1 MKGEHLVQSSN
12 PFIKVDCLKS
22 NLIFL
27 VIHMFYENKT
37 KGVMFYQRI
46 IVITAFVNFPLSALR

>member
-46 IVITAFVNFPLSALR
+46 IVITAFVKFPLSALR